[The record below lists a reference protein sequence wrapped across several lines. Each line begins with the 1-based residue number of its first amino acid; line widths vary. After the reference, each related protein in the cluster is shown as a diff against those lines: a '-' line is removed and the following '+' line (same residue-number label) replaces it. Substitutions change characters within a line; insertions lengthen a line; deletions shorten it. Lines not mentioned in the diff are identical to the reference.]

1 MILKEAYRY
10 QNYLSNLV
18 SSAEGYLCKKDFI
31 TETTQTHN
39 RKKVNPEAEDEV
51 MVVKTS
57 YNVDFT
63 PMQLIE
69 FINKALVEK
78 QKLTNAIDTAKNNA
92 EINIDSSIEMNRIKQ
107 GYISVLSSM
116 TKTKSSETV
125 SRGSGYKFNADGNQ
139 VAYYYDID
147 NVTTINFDRNDVRS
161 ILKKLQRET
170 DDVSTKIDAIQA
182 TAEVDYEPIWDLS
195 DSLEDII
202 G

>member
-10 QNYLSNLV
+10 QNYLSNLI

-78 QKLTNAIDTAKNNA
+78 QKLTNAIDTAKKNA

-107 GYISVLSSM
+107 GYIGVLSSM
-116 TKTKSSETV
+116 TKTKPSETI
-125 SRGSGYKFNADGNQ
+125 SKGSGYKFNADGNQ

-147 NVTTINFDRNDVRS
+147 NVTTINFDRNDVRG

-182 TAEVDYEPIWDLS
+182 TAKVDYEPIWDLS

>member
-69 FINKALVEK
+69 FINKAIVEK
-78 QKLTNAIDTAKNNA
+78 QKLTNAIDTAKKNA

-139 VAYYYDID
+139 VAYYYNID
-147 NVTTINFDRNDVRS
+147 NVTTINFDRNDVRG

-170 DDVSTKIDAIQA
+170 DDISTKIDAIQA

-195 DSLEDII
+195 DSLEDIVC
-202 G
+202 

>member
-57 YNVDFT
+57 YNVNFT

-78 QKLTNAIDTAKNNA
+78 QKLTNAIDTAKKNA
-92 EINIDSSIEMNRIKQ
+92 EINIDSSIEVNKIKQ

>member
-10 QNYLSNLV
+10 QNYLSNLI
-18 SSAEGYLCKKDFI
+18 SSAGGYLCKKDFI

-116 TKTKSSETV
+116 TKTKPSETI
-125 SRGSGYKFNADGNQ
+125 SKGSGYKFNADGNQ

-147 NVTTINFDRNDVRS
+147 NVTTINFDRNDVRG

-182 TAEVDYEPIWDLS
+182 TAKVDYEPIWDLS

>member
-10 QNYLSNLV
+10 QNYLSNLI

-57 YNVDFT
+57 YNVNFT

-78 QKLTNAIDTAKNNA
+78 QKLTNAIDTAKKNA
-92 EINIDSSIEMNRIKQ
+92 EINIDSSIEVNKIKQ

>member
-10 QNYLSNLV
+10 QNYLSNLI

-78 QKLTNAIDTAKNNA
+78 QKLTNAIDTAKKNA

-107 GYISVLSSM
+107 GYINVLSSM

-139 VAYYYDID
+139 VAYYYNID
-147 NVTTINFDRNDVRS
+147 NVTTINFDRNDVRG
-161 ILKKLQRET
+161 ILKKLQKET
-170 DDVSTKIDAIQA
+170 DDVSIKIDAIQA
-182 TAEVDYEPIWDLS
+182 TTEVDYEPIWDLS
-195 DSLEDII
+195 DSLEDIV

>member
-18 SSAEGYLCKKDFI
+18 SSAEGYLLKKDFI

-51 MVVKTS
+51 MAVKTS

-78 QKLTNAIDTAKNNA
+78 QKLTDAIDTAKKNA
-92 EINIDSSIEMNRIKQ
+92 EINIDSSIEMNKVKQ
-107 GYISVLSSM
+107 GYINVLNSM
-116 TKTKSSETV
+116 AKTKPSETV

-147 NVTTINFDRNDVRS
+147 NVTTINFDRNDVRG
-161 ILKKLQRET
+161 ILKKLQKET

-195 DSLEDII
+195 DSLEDIV

>member
-10 QNYLSNLV
+10 QNYLSNLI
-18 SSAEGYLCKKDFI
+18 SSAGGYLCKKDFI

-78 QKLTNAIDTAKNNA
+78 QKLTNAIDTAKKNT

-107 GYISVLSSM
+107 GYIGVLSSM

-147 NVTTINFDRNDVRS
+147 NVTTINFDRNDVKG

-170 DDVSTKIDAIQA
+170 DDISTKIDAIQA

-195 DSLEDII
+195 DSLEDIV

>member
-10 QNYLSNLV
+10 QNYLSNLI
-18 SSAEGYLCKKDFI
+18 SFAEGYLQKKDFI

-51 MVVKTS
+51 MVVKAS

-69 FINKALVEK
+69 FINKALTEK
-78 QKLTNAIDTAKNNA
+78 HKLTNAIDTTKKNA
-92 EINIDSSIEMNRIKQ
+92 EFNIDSSIEMNKIKQ

-116 TKTKSSETV
+116 AKTKPSETV

-147 NVTTINFDRNDVRS
+147 NVTTINFDRNDVRG
-161 ILKKLQRET
+161 ILKKLQKET

-195 DSLEDII
+195 DSLEDIV

>member
-10 QNYLSNLV
+10 QNYLSNLI

-78 QKLTNAIDTAKNNA
+78 QKLTNAIDTAKKNA

-107 GYISVLSSM
+107 GYISVLNSM

-147 NVTTINFDRNDVRS
+147 NVTTINFDRNDVRG

-170 DDVSTKIDAIQA
+170 DDISTKIDAIQA
-182 TAEVDYEPIWDLS
+182 TAKVDYEPIWDLS

>member
-78 QKLTNAIDTAKNNA
+78 QKLTNAIDTAKKNA

-147 NVTTINFDRNDVRS
+147 NVTTINFDRNDVRG

-170 DDVSTKIDAIQA
+170 DDISTKIDAIQA
-182 TAEVDYEPIWDLS
+182 TTEVDYEPIWDLS
-195 DSLEDII
+195 DSLEDIV

>member
-10 QNYLSNLV
+10 QNYLSNLI

-78 QKLTNAIDTAKNNA
+78 QKLTNAIDTAKKNA
-92 EINIDSSIEMNRIKQ
+92 EINIDSSIEMNRVKQ

-116 TKTKSSETV
+116 TKTKPSETI
-125 SRGSGYKFNADGNQ
+125 SKGSGYKFNADGNQ

-147 NVTTINFDRNDVRS
+147 NVTTINFDRNDVRG

-182 TAEVDYEPIWDLS
+182 TAEVDYEPVWDLS
-195 DSLEDII
+195 DSLEDIV

>member
-10 QNYLSNLV
+10 QNYLSNLI

-78 QKLTNAIDTAKNNA
+78 QKLTNAIDTAKKNA

-107 GYISVLSSM
+107 GYIGVLSSM
-116 TKTKSSETV
+116 TKTKPSETV
-125 SRGSGYKFNADGNQ
+125 SRGSGYKFNTDGNQ

-147 NVTTINFDRNDVRS
+147 NVTTINFDRNDVRGIS
-161 ILKKLQRET
+161 KKLQKET
-170 DDVSTKIDAIQA
+170 DDVSIKIDAIQA
-182 TAEVDYEPIWDLS
+182 TTEVDYEPIWDLS
-195 DSLEDII
+195 DSLEDIV